1 MHPCS
6 MQPTPETIARVK
18 EVIDAWSN
26 PAEVAAFALK
36 RRGFGDSNG
45 GFGVVYPHGLDEYQR
60 EVEGMFIPDGHVELY
75 GFWGPAHGG
84 YEFLVAEKLYLAILA
99 DYLQSLGRV
108 DEADSLRLQAEGIG

>member
-1 MHPCS
+1 

-45 GFGVVYPHGLDEYQR
+45 GFGVV
-60 EVEGMFIPDGHVELY
+60 
-75 GFWGPAHGG
+75 
-84 YEFLVAEKLYLAILA
+84 
-99 DYLQSLGRV
+99 
-108 DEADSLRLQAEGIG
+108 

>member
-1 MHPCS
+1 
-6 MQPTPETIARVK
+6 MQPKPETIARVK

-45 GFGVVYPHGLDEYQR
+45 GFGVVYPHSLDEYQR

-84 YEFLVAEKLYLAILA
+84 YEFPVAEKLYLAILA